1 MTESKKQYVPPEVL
15 KLMEL
20 GRAGKLWSIE
30 IIYQCDSN
38 TKIECKRN
46 LTGEELVKYREDIFK
61 IGFSVPI
68 AAGHW
73 RIVTPYDIVQVD
85 LYKQSGYFPQP

>member
-1 MTESKKQYVPPEVL
+1 MPTTDKQYIPPEVL
-15 KLMEL
+15 RLMEL
-20 GRAGKLWSIE
+20 GRQGKLWTIE
-30 IIYQCDSN
+30 ITYHCDSN
-38 TKIECKRN
+38 TKLERKRN
-46 LTGEELVKYREDIFK
+46 MTGDELVKYREDIFR

-85 LYKQSGYFPQP
+85 LYKQNGYFPAP